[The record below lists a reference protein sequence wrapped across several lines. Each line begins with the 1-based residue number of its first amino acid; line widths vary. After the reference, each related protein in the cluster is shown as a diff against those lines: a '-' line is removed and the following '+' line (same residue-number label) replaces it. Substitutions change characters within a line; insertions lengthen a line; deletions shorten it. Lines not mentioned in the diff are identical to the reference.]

1 MRKPKA
7 QTLLLTA
14 LALLLMVASGFSQ
27 GWPPPPGP
35 YASGPPSPAVLPFQA
50 VEAWIFQFTNEIRQR
65 HGFTPL
71 GRDETLS
78 ALARAYCE
86 DMLRRRFFSHNTPE
100 GAAPKDRV
108 IPAYPGTIYRLGE
121 NIWKG
126 FNQNLDD
133 PSQLARFIVDGWMAS
148 PGHRDN
154 IFGPHFTHV
163 GLGVAVMGRD
173 IRAVQILVDLKGK
186 NRP

>member
-1 MRKPKA
+1 
-7 QTLLLTA
+7 
-14 LALLLMVASGFSQ
+14 
-27 GWPPPPGP
+27 
-35 YASGPPSPAVLPFQA
+35 

-65 HGFTPL
+65 HGFAPL
-71 GRDETLS
+71 SRDETLDT
-78 ALARAYCE
+78 LARAYCE
-86 DMLRRRFFSHNTPE
+86 DMLRRRFFSHSTPE
-100 GAAPKDRV
+100 GIVPKDRV

-126 FNQNLDD
+126 FNQDLND
-133 PSQLARFIVDGWMAS
+133 PSRLARFIVDGWMAS

-154 IFGPHFTHV
+154 IFGPYFTHV

>member
-1 MRKPKA
+1 MRKTKGK
-7 QTLLLTA
+7 TLLLTA
-14 LALLLMVASGFSQ
+14 LALLFMVAPVSSQ

-35 YASGPPSPAVLPFQA
+35 YPSGPAGPAVLPFQA

-65 HGFTPL
+65 HGFAPL
-71 GRDETLS
+71 SSDETLN

-86 DMLRRRFFSHNTPE
+86 DMLRRRFFSHSTPE
-100 GAAPKDRV
+100 GAAPKDRI

-126 FNQNLDD
+126 FNQDLND
-133 PSQLARFIVDGWMAS
+133 PPRLARFIVDHWMSS

-154 IFGPHFTHV
+154 ILGPYFTHV

>member
-1 MRKPKA
+1 MGKTKA
-7 QTLLLTA
+7 KILLLTA
-14 LALLLMVASGFSQ
+14 LALLLMVAPGSPQ

-35 YASGPPSPAVLPFQA
+35 YPSGPAGPAVLPFQA
-50 VEAWIFQFTNEIRQR
+50 VEAWIFQFTNEIRQS
-65 HGFTPL
+65 HGFAPL
-71 GRDETLS
+71 SRDETLD

-86 DMLRRRFFSHNTPE
+86 DMLRRRFFSHSTPE
-100 GAAPKDRV
+100 GIAPKDRV
-108 IPAYPGTIYRLGE
+108 IAAYPGTIYRLGE

-154 IFGPHFTHV
+154 IFGPYFTHV